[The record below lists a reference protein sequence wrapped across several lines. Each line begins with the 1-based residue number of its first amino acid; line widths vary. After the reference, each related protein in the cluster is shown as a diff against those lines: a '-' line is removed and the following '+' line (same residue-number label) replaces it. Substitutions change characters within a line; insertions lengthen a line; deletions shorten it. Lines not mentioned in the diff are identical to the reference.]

1 MGEKAGVRSA
11 VIGASG
17 IGKHHAKWWHLEG
30 ADVCAFVGTSRE
42 SVAKTQEALAALFP
56 FEGRGYTDVQAMLDA
71 EGPDVVDVCSPAPC
85 HYEHVRTALEAG
97 CQVLCEKPLVF
108 DKGVP
113 REALMAQGRA
123 LFALADDK
131 GGRLGVCTQY
141 SSGALI
147 FGELWGEQRN
157 DEPITHYHGHLEAP
171 AKGRA
176 PDPARIWVDLSPHL
190 ISVLLKLAPGGAV
203 AWDTLRAHFDG
214 YEATAEFEVRRAAGG
229 PLECVLVA
237 RNRTEPP
244 PNIRHFKLND
254 YPFVV
259 EGENDADGVYCAR
272 IETPDGH
279 HLRPDLMRVLIG
291 EFLAGRLVTNAE
303 ESLANLDLMLRVLEA
318 GAQ

>member
-1 MGEKAGVRSA
+1 MGEHAGTRSA

-30 ADVCAFVGTSRE
+30 ADVCAFVGTSPE

-56 FEGRGYTDVQAMLDA
+56 FEGRGYTDVSAMLEA

-85 HYEHVRTALEAG
+85 HYEHVRTALEGG
-97 CQVLCEKPLVF
+97 CQVLCEKPVVF
-108 DKGVP
+108 DKTAP
-113 REALMAQGRA
+113 REALMDQARE
-123 LFALADDK
+123 LFALADAR
-131 GGRLGVCTQY
+131 GRRLGVCTQY

-147 FGELWGEQRN
+147 FADLWREQRN

-190 ISVLLKLAPGGAV
+190 ISVLLKLAPGGSV
-203 AWDTLRAHFDG
+203 AWDTLRVHFDG
-214 YEATAEFEVRRAAGG
+214 YEATAEFEVGRAAG
-229 PLECVLVA
+229 PPIECVLVA

-244 PNIRHFKLND
+244 SNIRHFKLNH

-259 EGENDADGVYCAR
+259 EGQNDADGVYCAR

-279 HLRPDLMRVLIG
+279 HLRPDLMRLLIR
-291 EFLAGRLVTNAE
+291 EFLAGRLVTDAE

>member
-1 MGEKAGVRSA
+1 MGENAGTRVA
-11 VIGASG
+11 VVGASG
-17 IGKHHAKWWHLEG
+17 IGKHHAKWWRLEG

-56 FEGRGYTDVQAMLDA
+56 FEGRGYTDMAAMLDA
-71 EGPDVVDVCSPAPC
+71 EGPDVIDVCSPPPC

-97 CQVLCEKPLVF
+97 CHVLCEKPLVF
-108 DKGVP
+108 DKTAS
-113 REALMAQGRA
+113 RERLMAQARD
-123 LFALADDK
+123 LFALAVK
-131 GGRLGVCTQY
+131 RERRLGVCTQY

-147 FGELWGEQRN
+147 FAELWREQRN

-190 ISVLLKLAPGGAV
+190 ISVVFKLVPAGAV
-203 AWDTLRAHFDG
+203 AWDTLRVHFDG
-214 YEATAEFEVRRAAGG
+214 HEATAEFDVRRAAGG

-244 PNIRHFKLND
+244 SNIRHFKLNN

-259 EGENDADGVYCAR
+259 EGENDAAGVYCAR

-279 HLRPDLMRVLIG
+279 HLRPDMMRVLIR
-291 EFLAGRLVTNAE
+291 EFLEGRLVTDAE

-318 GAQ
+318 AAE